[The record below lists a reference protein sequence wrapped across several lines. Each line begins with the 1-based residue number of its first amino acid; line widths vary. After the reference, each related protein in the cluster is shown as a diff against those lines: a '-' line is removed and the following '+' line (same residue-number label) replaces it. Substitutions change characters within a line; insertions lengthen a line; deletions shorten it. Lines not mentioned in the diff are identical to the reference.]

1 MTSPTIKAFFDEN
14 TNTVTY
20 VVSDPET
27 ASAAIIDPVLDYDA
41 ASGRTDTRSADAVVD
56 YVKAHALSVEW
67 ILETHVHADHLSG
80 AHYLKEQVGGRT
92 GIGRD
97 VAAVQDTFRKIFN
110 IERLAADG
118 SQFDRLFA
126 DDDTFSIGQLE
137 GRVLHTPGHTPACMT
152 YVIGDAAFV
161 GDTLFMPDFGTARCD
176 FPGGS
181 ARTLYRSIQRILSLP
196 ADTRLFMCHDY
207 KAPGR
212 DEYRWETTV
221 AEQREKNVHVHT
233 GVTEDQ
239 FVEFREGRDAKL
251 GMPALILP
259 SLQANI
265 RAGDLP
271 DPEANG
277 IRYFRS
283 GIIRWR
289 SVLTFGVP
297 GMIGTWTGAELSVFL
312 SGTVQLALFA
322 VVMLLASALIL
333 RPPRLDKGPRVERAL
348 WKIAIDGLV
357 VGVITGLVG
366 VGGGFLIVPAL
377 VLLGGLTMHQAIAT
391 SLVIIALKSFSG
403 FIKYLD
409 VLADQ
414 GLGLDWNALTIVTAL
429 GIAGSLAGGFAAARL
444 PQEQL
449 RKGFGIFLVVMAIY
463 ILSRSFF

>member
-277 IRYFRS
+277 IRYFK
-283 GIIRWR
+283 
-289 SVLTFGVP
+289 VP
-297 GMIGTWTGAELSVFL
+297 ID
-312 SGTVQLALFA
+312 AL
-322 VVMLLASALIL
+322 
-333 RPPRLDKGPRVERAL
+333 
-348 WKIAIDGLV
+348 
-357 VGVITGLVG
+357 
-366 VGGGFLIVPAL
+366 
-377 VLLGGLTMHQAIAT
+377 
-391 SLVIIALKSFSG
+391 
-403 FIKYLD
+403 
-409 VLADQ
+409 
-414 GLGLDWNALTIVTAL
+414 
-429 GIAGSLAGGFAAARL
+429 
-444 PQEQL
+444 
-449 RKGFGIFLVVMAIY
+449 
-463 ILSRSFF
+463 